1 MSDIA
6 TYRAAKRSV
15 LEQEIEIATE
25 QLWETMYNPK
35 SINMERVY
43 YATVLR
49 RTLDNYIN
57 LNSPLEY

>member
-25 QLWETMYNPK
+25 QLWETMYNSK
-35 SINMERVY
+35 SIGMERVY

-49 RTLDNYIN
+49 RILDNYIN
-57 LNSPLEY
+57 LNAPLEY